1 MPSDSRLKIAL
12 PLLLLLTSLL
22 MLWALWYRPSDESG
36 ALSPA
41 LAAAGMEPPVAN
53 AGELATPADSQQT
66 QTSFKTV
73 SKARPTKAPKD
84 VVLNSLDELI
94 ALFDSLGYNQ
104 AGWQAG
110 NREVPRLT
118 FEAVSERWQKTS
130 SQIPVQLKKMVF
142 FRLMAPLILVANEQ
156 ILLER
161 QTIAQAAPDAPELLA
176 LARKYRLLTDESGSL
191 TGEQRQQLLAR
202 VDIMPPSLV
211 LAQAAE
217 ESGWA
222 TSRFTVEG
230 NAFFGQWDFS
240 GKGMTPKAQ
249 RKELGNYGL
258 ARFDTPLASVE
269 GYLLNLNTNAAYQSL
284 RELRAQLRAENK
296 PITGLELA
304 GTLERYSER
313 GQAYIDGIRHMI
325 RYNGLDQVDE
335 AYLSDGAPLH
345 LISADDARD

>member
-12 PLLLLLTSLL
+12 PLLLLLASLL

-142 FRLMAPLILVANEQ
+142 FRLMAPLILVANEK

-176 LARKYRLLTDESGSL
+176 LARKYRLLTDESVSL
-191 TGEQRQQLLAR
+191 TEEQRGQLLAR

-240 GKGMTPKAQ
+240 GKGMIPKAQ

-284 RELRAQLRAENK
+284 RSLRAQLRAENK
-296 PITGLELA
+296 PITGLVLA

-313 GQAYIDGIRHMI
+313 GLAYIDGLRHMI

-345 LISADDARD
+345 LISADDARE